1 MEPAGIFILVLFG
14 GMLLYIVVSRVKEAK
29 NKKNGA
35 AEGSTEEKK
44 EEQ

>member
-14 GMLLYIVVSRVKEAK
+14 GMLLYIVVSRIKDAK
-29 NKKNGA
+29 NKKDGA
-35 AEGSTEEKK
+35 AEVSTEEKK

>member
-14 GMLLYIVVSRVKEAK
+14 GMLLYIVVSKVKDAK

-35 AEGSTEEKK
+35 AEVSTEEKP
-44 EEQ
+44 EQ